1 MQQPTAVQ
9 QRAAIRVDLTSSLG
23 GRRSG
28 ALDALLAEV
37 PELGTDVRATLS
49 WSSRVGDLVPG
60 PGLGR
65 TLELWETLASTAAL
79 DVGVARVLEPHLDAL
94 SILDQAPA
102 GTDLSGLDLDGPHTW
117 GVFAAEGPG
126 TCLEARADGDRWV
139 LDGVKPWC
147 SLAADLSHA
156 LVTAWTSTG
165 RRLFAVALRSD
176 GVEPAAGPWV
186 SRGLQQVVSAPVTF
200 TAVRA
205 VPVGDDGWYLTRP
218 GFAWGGIGVAAAWW
232 GGAVG
237 VARDLYDALRDREPD
252 QLALAHLGAVD
263 THLAAARAS
272 LLDAAAAVDSDRPV
286 TAPSV
291 LARRV
296 RGAVARTVEEV
307 LVRSAH
313 ARGPG
318 PLTSDETHA
327 RRVADLAVYVRQHH
341 AERDEAFL
349 GKALLAAG
357 ARPW

>member
-1 MQQPTAVQ
+1 MQRPTAVQ
-9 QRAAIRVDLTSSLG
+9 QRAATRVDLTSSLG

-37 PELGTDVRATLS
+37 PVLGTDVRATLD

-79 DVGVARVLEPHLDAL
+79 DVGVARVLEPHLDAV

-126 TCLEARADGDRWV
+126 ARLEARADRGGWV

-156 LVTAWTSTG
+156 LVTAWTPEG

-218 GFAWGGIGVAAAWW
+218 ASPGAGSASRPP
-232 GGAVG
+232 GGAGPSASPATSTTRSATVSRTSWPWPTSARSTPTWQPRVRACSTPRPSSTPTVPSPLPRSSPVG
-237 VARDLYDALRDREPD
+237 CVARSPGRSRRCSPGPRT
-252 QLALAHLGAVD
+252 LA
-263 THLAAARAS
+263 
-272 LLDAAAAVDSDRPV
+272 
-286 TAPSV
+286 V
-291 LARRV
+291 LA
-296 RGAVARTVEEV
+296 
-307 LVRSAH
+307 
-313 ARGPG
+313 P
-318 PLTSDETHA
+318 
-327 RRVADLAVYVRQHH
+327 
-341 AERDEAFL
+341 
-349 GKALLAAG
+349 
-357 ARPW
+357 